1 LKELLRKKEHGQ
13 KIEVRRALEGD
24 QPLID
29 ALRCNARGERAPTR
43 APFARASA
51 GCSTANSHSS
61 GRHRRAG

>member
-13 KIEVRRALEGD
+13 KIEVRRER
-24 QPLID
+24 
-29 ALRCNARGERAPTR
+29 ALRCNARGERALTR
-43 APFARASA
+43 APFARASG